1 MMQKS
6 ILRSTRYNLKTKI
19 FNKTCKMLSLFMI
32 KSNEYQAKLS
42 QSPQVT
48 GPHIVIW
55 INTRT
60 KMVLA
65 IELLYENIYK
75 RSYRNII
82 GYLPSAKIFMHIN
95 VPQLAR
101 TLQQNNLNKRCKA
114 GHIINLS
121 KWRPIQANFQQLGHH
136 PRGTNA
142 TITNK
147 GGPPEKNHNQPWK
160 HRLRRRAG
168 QGRIWNR
175 PNGNNRRKKNR
186 PDLEEEY
193 NSKDNSEG
201 DEELQVMI
209 GLTPEQEEMHGEK
222 DND

>member
-1 MMQKS
+1 MRIMMQKS

-121 KWRPIQANFQQLGHH
+121 K
-136 PRGTNA
+136 
-142 TITNK
+142 
-147 GGPPEKNHNQPWK
+147 
-160 HRLRRRAG
+160 
-168 QGRIWNR
+168 
-175 PNGNNRRKKNR
+175 
-186 PDLEEEY
+186 
-193 NSKDNSEG
+193 
-201 DEELQVMI
+201 
-209 GLTPEQEEMHGEK
+209 
-222 DND
+222 